1 MNRMLVLALLAAL
14 GVARAQEPSL
24 PLSAVAIQSYDV
36 LRAELVED
44 DDAGAT
50 QAARALAATAPA
62 LTTSATAVADAPDLP
77 AKRVA
82 FGELS
87 RALVLG
93 LGSAPA
99 TKLWAYRCPM
109 VTGYAYWLQTAPGLA
124 NPYMGQAMPACG
136 EGVGLKAAIKAATP

>member
-1 MNRMLVLALLAAL
+1 MNRLLVLTLLGAL
-14 GVARAQEPSL
+14 GPARAEEPSV
-24 PLSAVAIQSYDV
+24 PLSAAAIQGYDV

-44 DDAGAT
+44 DAAGAT
-50 QAARALAATAPA
+50 QAARALAVTAPVLA
-62 LTTSATAVADAPDLP
+62 TSATAVADAPDLP

-99 TKLWAYRCPM
+99 TKVWAYRCPM

-124 NPYMGQAMPACG
+124 NPYMGQSMPACG
-136 EGVGLKAAIKAATP
+136 EGVGVKAAIKAAAP